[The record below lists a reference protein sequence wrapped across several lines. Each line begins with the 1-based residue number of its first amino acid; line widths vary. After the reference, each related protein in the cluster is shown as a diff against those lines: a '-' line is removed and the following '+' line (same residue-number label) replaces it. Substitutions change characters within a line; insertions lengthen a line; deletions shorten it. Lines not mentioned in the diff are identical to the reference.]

1 MLHIHYG
8 NVQNVSENGT
18 LWLCAVSVALL
29 VSVSVTDDGMC
40 PDVRTL
46 EVMATYSV
54 CSGRTKGSIT
64 ISLRNFVGE
73 GIII

>member
-18 LWLCAVSVALL
+18 LWLCAVSVTLL

-54 CSGRTKGSIT
+54 CSGYVQI
-64 ISLRNFVGE
+64 LRVYPDCR
-73 GIII
+73 